1 MKKIITSIA
10 VLLLTNFSFSQQI
23 GDGYAPA
30 AIQDFSAPLNSG
42 IYNGYYGTLQNLSEP
57 TKGVTPDV
65 SNPWQH
71 LLAMR
76 HIGRNNNYQ
85 LQIGSSFTVNDRLF
99 FRKIVAGDLSSINT
113 SWVELATRGVNT
125 FTGNQIIS
133 GNVGVGTSNPRSF
146 LDVAKTTGNGVLSTV
161 FARLAEGDSVGDGTF
176 LGVRSYNTSVIN
188 GKSFSIEHSFY
199 NITNSSI
206 NFLRGSSTIGGGISF
221 NTNNNKE
228 QMIINSNGY
237 VGIGITNPK
246 NHLDVNGTIHSKEVK
261 VDMTGWSDFVFKKE
275 YTLPTLAEVEN
286 HIKEKGHL
294 ENIPSEE
301 EVLKNGI
308 NLGEINA
315 KLLQK
320 IEELTLY
327 SIQQAKEIEALKEE
341 NKSFKA
347 LSERLSKI
355 EEKMK

>member
-10 VLLLTNFSFSQQI
+10 FLLLTNIVFSQEI

-30 AIQDFSAPLNSG
+30 ALQDFSVALKSG
-42 IYNGYYGTLQNLSEP
+42 IYNGYYGTLQYLNEP

-71 LLAMR
+71 LFTMR
-76 HIGRNNNYQ
+76 HTGRNNNYQ
-85 LQIGSSFTVNDRLF
+85 LQIASSFAVNDRLF
-99 FRKIVAGDLSSINT
+99 FRKIVGGDLSPVNT
-113 SWVELATRGVNT
+113 SWVELATREANT

-133 GNVGVGTSNPRSF
+133 GNVGIGTTNPRSV
-146 LDVAKTTGNGVLSTV
+146 LDVAKTTGNGILSTV

-176 LGVRSYNTSVIN
+176 LGVRSYNTSVVN

-199 NITNSSI
+199 NLTNSSI
-206 NFLRGSSTIGGGISF
+206 NFFRGGGTLGGGISF

-275 YTLPTLAEVEN
+275 YNLPTLAEVEN

-294 ENIPSEE
+294 KNIPTEE

-308 NLGEINA
+308 NLGEMNA

-327 SIQQAKEIEALKEE
+327 SIQQSKEIEILKEE
-341 NKSFKA
+341 NKSFKD
-347 LSERLSKI
+347 LSERISKI
-355 EEKMK
+355 EKKMK